1 MNEQEKSRRK
11 KIATVVVVLPL
22 VVGMIIVSLGHFLG
36 HEESNVA
43 KEKEAPEVA
52 AKIQRQTA
60 AAPAAAGTPAPRV
73 RLTNGATGESFD
85 SSSIG
90 SDPYAVVFINT
101 KCEAIGTYL
110 GRVAS
115 ELKAKGDAV
124 AVLAISA
131 DPAVDTPEAVSA
143 WVAKHKLKGGPVHYL
158 VGDEDELS
166 GLWNAWG
173 FDGRPRRARPASRRT
188 SSTAPAK
195 TTGSSTSTPR
205 GRPPCSPT
213 PSSAWPNRRSAWRNL
228 CRRSQGPVVP
238 SAAGFYKAIRG
249 SWDMA
254 HTLKGA
260 VSAAASP
267 TRSKIRKRWVT
278 AIALVARGGRA
289 RTWPAS
295 SSPKRTSPSPTAM
308 T

>member
-1 MNEQEKSRRK
+1 MNEQDKSRRK

-22 VVGMIIVSLGHFLG
+22 VVGMIIVALGHFLG

-52 AKIQRQTA
+52 AKIKLRTA

-73 RLTNGATGESFD
+73 RLTNGATGQSFD

-101 KCEAIGTYL
+101 KCEAIGKYL
-110 GRVAS
+110 GRAAA
-115 ELKAKGDAV
+115 ELKAKGDAD

-158 VGDEDELS
+158 IGDEGELS

-173 FDGRPRRARPASRRT
+173 FGGP
-188 SSTAPAK
+188 SSTCPPSVPAHLVD
-195 TTGSSTSTPR
+195 GAGENDGIVDLDPA
-205 GRPPCSPT
+205 G
-213 PSSAWPNRRSAWRNL
+213 PSSL
-228 CRRSQGPVVP
+228 LT
-238 SAAGFYKAIRG
+238 
-249 SWDMA
+249 D
-254 HTLKGA
+254 
-260 VSAAASP
+260 
-267 TRSKIRKRWVT
+267 
-278 AIALVARGGRA
+278 ALVGMA
-289 RTWPAS
+289 
-295 SSPKRTSPSPTAM
+295 K
-308 T
+308 

>member
-1 MNEQEKSRRK
+1 MDQSSRRRK
-11 KIATVVVVLPL
+11 RIATLAVVVPIA
-22 VVGMIIVSLGHFLG
+22 VGMIIVALGHFLG

-52 AKIQRQTA
+52 AKIERQTA

-101 KCEAIGTYL
+101 KCEAIGKYL

-115 ELKAKGDAV
+115 ELKAKGDAD

-158 VGDEDELS
+158 IGDEGELG

-173 FDGRPRRARPASRRT
+173 FG
-188 SSTAPAK
+188 
-195 TTGSSTSTPR
+195 G
-205 GRPPCSPT
+205 
-213 PSSAWPNRRSAWRNL
+213 PSSACPPSVPAHLVDGAGENDGIVDLDPA
-228 CRRSQGPVVP
+228 GPP
-238 SAAGFYKAIRG
+238 SILT
-249 SWDMA
+249 D
-254 HTLKGA
+254 
-260 VSAAASP
+260 
-267 TRSKIRKRWVT
+267 
-278 AIALVARGGRA
+278 ALVGMA
-289 RTWPAS
+289 
-295 SSPKRTSPSPTAM
+295 K
-308 T
+308 